1 MTFQIKSKGVP
12 RYNVWAYNK
21 ITNKW
26 DCWGEVHSPEDY
38 PDMLE
43 KINNGDFRHTSH
55 TGNNNYTKIYYQ
67 PNEDVGNTPNRLGLT

>member
-1 MTFQIKSKGVP
+1 MFGHIIKSQINGIVG
-12 RYNVWAYNK
+12 
-21 ITNKW
+21 
-26 DCWGEVHSPEDY
+26 GEVHSPEDY